1 MRESRVVML
10 GTGTPNPT
18 PERMGPCAAVIVD
31 EQAYLV
37 DFGVGLVRRAAEMTA
52 RGIEALAAAKLTRG
66 FLTHLHSDHTLGL
79 PDLILTPWVLKR
91 SEPLKLFGPAGT
103 EAMVDHLLKAYAVDI
118 QSRQNGLEQANQVGI
133 QVEVTEIDEGVVYQ
147 DERVTVEAFRV
158 NHPPFEAY
166 GYKFTCPDKVIVFS
180 GDTTPTDNIIQ
191 WAQGCDILVHE
202 VFSAQGVKRRS
213 PVWQKYH
220 TSVHTSSVQ
229 LGELASQIK
238 PRTLVLNHQL
248 FFRVPDEEGQVISAL
263 DREREMIREIQQNYR
278 GEVISARD
286 GDVVY

>member
-37 DFGVGLVRRAAEMTA
+37 DFGVGLVRQAATMVE

-103 EAMVDHLLKAYAVDI
+103 ETMVNHLLKAYAVDI
-118 QSRQNGLEQANQVGI
+118 QSRQDGLEQANQVGI
-133 QVEVTEIDEGVVYQ
+133 QVEVTEINEGVVYQ

-180 GDTTPTDNIIQ
+180 GDTTPTDHIIQ

-248 FFRVPDEEGQVISAL
+248 FFRVPDEEGQVISEL
-263 DREREMIREIQQNYR
+263 DREREMIREIQQHYR
-278 GEVISARD
+278 GEVISAQD

>member
-31 EQAYLV
+31 GQAYLV
-37 DFGVGLVRRAAEMTA
+37 DFGVGLVRQAAAMME

-118 QSRQNGLEQANQVGI
+118 QSRQDGLEQANQVGI

-202 VFSAQGVKRRS
+202 VFSAQGVKQRS
-213 PVWQKYH
+213 PVWQRYH

-248 FFRVPDEEGQVISAL
+248 FFRVPDEEGQVISEL
-263 DREREMIREIQQNYR
+263 DREREMIREIQQHYQ
-278 GEVISARD
+278 GEVISAQD

>member
-37 DFGVGLVRRAAEMTA
+37 DFGVGLVRQAATMVE

-103 EAMVDHLLKAYAVDI
+103 ETMVNHLLKAYAVDI
-118 QSRQNGLEQANQVGI
+118 QSRQDGLEQANQVGI
-133 QVEVTEIDEGVVYQ
+133 QVEVTEINEGVVYQ

-180 GDTTPTDNIIQ
+180 GDTTPTDHIIQ

-248 FFRVPDEEGQVISAL
+248 FFRVPDEEGQVISEL
-263 DREREMIREIQQNYR
+263 DREREMIREIQQHYR
-278 GEVISARD
+278 GEVISAQD
-286 GDVVY
+286 SDVVY

>member
-1 MRESRVVML
+1 MKESRVVML

-31 EQAYLV
+31 GQAYLV

-91 SEPLKLFGPAGT
+91 SESLKLFGPAGT
-103 EAMVDHLLKAYAVDI
+103 EAMVDYLLKAYAVDI
-118 QSRQNGLEQANQVGI
+118 QSRQDGLEQANQVGI

-180 GDTTPTDNIIQ
+180 GDTTPTNNIIQ

-213 PVWQKYH
+213 PIWQRYH

>member
-1 MRESRVVML
+1 MSESRVVML

-31 EQAYLV
+31 GQAYLV
-37 DFGVGLVRRAAEMTA
+37 DFGVGLVRRAAAMVE

-79 PDLILTPWVLKR
+79 PDLILTPWVLNR

-103 EAMVDHLLKAYAVDI
+103 EAMVDHLLKAYTVDI
-118 QSRQNGLEQANQVGI
+118 QSRQDGLEQANQVGI
-133 QVEVTEIDEGVVYQ
+133 QVEVTEIDEGIIYQ

-180 GDTTPTDNIIQ
+180 GDTTPTNNIIQ

-213 PVWQKYH
+213 PVWQRYH

-248 FFRVPDEEGQVISAL
+248 FFRVPDEEGQVISEL
-263 DREREMIREIQQNYR
+263 DREREMIREIQQHYR
-278 GEVISARD
+278 GEVISAQD

>member
-31 EQAYLV
+31 GQAYLV

-118 QSRQNGLEQANQVGI
+118 QSRQDGLEQANQVGI
-133 QVEVTEIDEGVVYQ
+133 QVKVTEIDEGIIYQ

-166 GYKFTCPDKVIVFS
+166 GYKFTCSDKVIVFS

-202 VFSAQGVKRRS
+202 VFSAQGVKQRS
-213 PVWQKYH
+213 PVWQRYH

-229 LGELASQIK
+229 LGELVSQIK

-248 FFRVPDEEGQVISAL
+248 FFRVPDAEGQVISEL
-263 DREREMIREIQQNYR
+263 DREREMIREIQQNYQ

>member
-31 EQAYLV
+31 GQAYLV
-37 DFGVGLVRRAAEMTA
+37 DFGVGLVRRAAEMTEC
-52 RGIEALAAAKLTRG
+52 GIEALAAAKLTRG

-118 QSRQNGLEQANQVGI
+118 QSRQDGLEQANQVGI

-202 VFSAQGVKRRS
+202 VFSAQGVKQRS
-213 PVWQKYH
+213 PVWQRYH
-220 TSVHTSSVQ
+220 TNV
-229 LGELASQIK
+229 
-238 PRTLVLNHQL
+238 
-248 FFRVPDEEGQVISAL
+248 
-263 DREREMIREIQQNYR
+263 R
-278 GEVISARD
+278 GLI
-286 GDVVY
+286 

>member
-31 EQAYLV
+31 GQAYLV

-52 RGIEALAAAKLTRG
+52 HGIEALAAAKLTRG

-118 QSRQNGLEQANQVGI
+118 QSRQDGLEQANQVGI
-133 QVEVTEIDEGVVYQ
+133 QVAVTEIDEGVVYQ

-191 WAQGCDILVHE
+191 WAQRCDILVHE

-248 FFRVPDEEGQVISAL
+248 FFRVPDEEGQVISEL
-263 DREREMIREIQQNYR
+263 DREREMIREIQQHYQ

>member
-37 DFGVGLVRRAAEMTA
+37 DFGVGLVRQAATMVE

-103 EAMVDHLLKAYAVDI
+103 ETMVDHLLKAYAVDI
-118 QSRQNGLEQANQVGI
+118 QSRQDGLEQANQVGI

-166 GYKFTCPDKVIVFS
+166 GYKFICPDKVIVFS
-180 GDTTPTDNIIQ
+180 GDTTPTNNIIQ

-213 PVWQKYH
+213 PVWRKYH

-248 FFRVPDEEGQVISAL
+248 FFRVPDAEGQVISEL
-263 DREREMIREIQQNYR
+263 DRDREMIREIQQNYR

>member
-18 PERMGPCAAVIVD
+18 PERMGPCAAVIV
-31 EQAYLV
+31 EGQAYLV
-37 DFGVGLVRRAAEMTA
+37 DFGVGLVRQAAAMVE

-118 QSRQNGLEQANQVGI
+118 QSRQGGLEQANQVGI
-133 QVEVTEIDEGVVYQ
+133 QVEVAEIDEGVVYQ
-147 DERVTVEAFRV
+147 DKRVTVEAFRV

-202 VFSAQGVKRRS
+202 VFSAQGVKQRS
-213 PVWQKYH
+213 PVWQRYH

-248 FFRVPDEEGQVISAL
+248 FFRVPDEEGQVISEL
-263 DREREMIREIQQNYR
+263 DREREMIREIQQHYQ
-278 GEVISARD
+278 GEVISAQD

>member
-18 PERMGPCAAVIVD
+18 PERMGPCAAVIV
-31 EQAYLV
+31 EGQAYLV
-37 DFGVGLVRRAAEMTA
+37 DFGVGLVRQAAAVME

-103 EAMVDHLLKAYAVDI
+103 EAMVAHLLKAYAVDI
-118 QSRQNGLEQANQVGI
+118 QSRQGGLEQANQVGI

-213 PVWQKYH
+213 PVWQRYH

-238 PRTLVLNHQL
+238 PQTLVLNHQL
-248 FFRVPDEEGQVISAL
+248 FFRVPDEEGQVISEL
-263 DREREMIREIQQNYR
+263 DREREMIREIQQHYQ
-278 GEVISARD
+278 GEVISAQD

>member
-202 VFSAQGVKRRS
+202 VFSAKGVKRRS

>member
-1 MRESRVVML
+1 MSESRVVML

-31 EQAYLV
+31 GQAYLV

-79 PDLILTPWVLKR
+79 PDLILTPWELKR

-118 QSRQNGLEQANQVGI
+118 QSRQDGLEQANQVGI
-133 QVEVTEIDEGVVYQ
+133 QVKVTEIDEGIIYQ
-147 DERVTVEAFRV
+147 DERVTVEAFQV

-180 GDTTPTDNIIQ
+180 GDTTPTDHIIQ

-248 FFRVPDEEGQVISAL
+248 FFRVPDEEGQVISEL
-263 DREREMIREIQQNYR
+263 DREREMIREIQQHYR

>member
-1 MRESRVVML
+1 MKESRVVML
-10 GTGTPNPT
+10 GTGTPNPM

-31 EQAYLV
+31 GQAYLV
-37 DFGVGLVRRAAEMTA
+37 DLGVGLVRRAAEMTA

-118 QSRQNGLEQANQVGI
+118 QSRQGGLEQANQVGI
-133 QVEVTEIDEGVVYQ
+133 QVEVTEIDEGIIYQ

-180 GDTTPTDNIIQ
+180 GDTTPTNNIIQ

-213 PVWQKYH
+213 PIWQRYH

-248 FFRVPDEEGQVISAL
+248 FFRVPDAEGQVISEL
-263 DREREMIREIQQNYR
+263 DREREMIREIQQCYQ

>member
-31 EQAYLV
+31 EQAYLI

-52 RGIEALAAAKLTRG
+52 RGIEALAVAKLTRG

-118 QSRQNGLEQANQVGI
+118 QSRQDGLEQANQVGI

-166 GYKFTCPDKVIVFS
+166 GYKFTSPDKVIVFS

-248 FFRVPDEEGQVISAL
+248 FFRVPDEEGQVISEL
-263 DREREMIREIQQNYR
+263 DREREMIREIQQHYR
-278 GEVISARD
+278 GEVISAQD

>member
-37 DFGVGLVRRAAEMTA
+37 DFGVGLVRQAATMVE

-118 QSRQNGLEQANQVGI
+118 QSRQDGLEQANQVGI
-133 QVEVTEIDEGVVYQ
+133 QVEVTEIDEGIIYQ

-213 PVWQKYH
+213 PVWQRYH

-248 FFRVPDEEGQVISAL
+248 FFRVPDEEGQVISEL
-263 DREREMIREIQQNYR
+263 DREREMIREIQQNYQ

>member
-18 PERMGPCAAVIVD
+18 PERMGPCAAVIV
-31 EQAYLV
+31 EGQAYLV
-37 DFGVGLVRRAAEMTA
+37 DFGVGLVRQAAAVME

-103 EAMVDHLLKAYAVDI
+103 EAMVAHLLKAYAVDI
-118 QSRQNGLEQANQVGI
+118 QSRQGGLEQANQVGI

-213 PVWQKYH
+213 PVWQRYH

-248 FFRVPDEEGQVISAL
+248 FFRVPDEEGQVISEL
-263 DREREMIREIQQNYR
+263 DREREMIREIQQHYQ

>member
-18 PERMGPCAAVIVD
+18 PERMGPCAAVIV
-31 EQAYLV
+31 EGQAYLV
-37 DFGVGLVRRAAEMTA
+37 DFGVGLVRQAAAMME

-118 QSRQNGLEQANQVGI
+118 QSRQDGLEQANQVGI

-180 GDTTPTDNIIQ
+180 GDTTPTNNIIQ

-213 PVWQKYH
+213 PVWQRYH

-248 FFRVPDEEGQVISAL
+248 FFRVPDAEGQVISEL
-263 DREREMIREIQQNYR
+263 DREREMIREIQQHYQ

>member
-31 EQAYLV
+31 EQSYLV
-37 DFGVGLVRRAAEMTA
+37 DFGVGLVRRATEMTT

-103 EAMVDHLLKAYAVDI
+103 EVMVDHLLKAYAVDI
-118 QSRQNGLEQANQVGI
+118 QSRQDGLEQANQVGI
-133 QVEVTEIDEGVVYQ
+133 QVEVTEIDEGIIYQ

-248 FFRVPDEEGQVISAL
+248 FFRVPDEEGQVISEL

>member
-31 EQAYLV
+31 EQVYLV
-37 DFGVGLVRRAAEMTA
+37 DFGVGLVRRATEMVE

-118 QSRQNGLEQANQVGI
+118 QSRQDGLEQANQVGI
-133 QVEVTEIDEGVVYQ
+133 QVEVTEIDEGIIYQ
-147 DERVTVEAFRV
+147 DEHVTVEAFRV

-180 GDTTPTDNIIQ
+180 GIRRQLII
-191 WAQGCDILVHE
+191 L
-202 VFSAQGVKRRS
+202 FSGLRGVIFWCMRCSLRK
-213 PVWQKYH
+213 
-220 TSVHTSSVQ
+220 
-229 LGELASQIK
+229 G
-238 PRTLVLNHQL
+238 
-248 FFRVPDEEGQVISAL
+248 
-263 DREREMIREIQQNYR
+263 
-278 GEVISARD
+278 
-286 GDVVY
+286 

>member
-37 DFGVGLVRRAAEMTA
+37 DFGVGLVRQAATMVE

-118 QSRQNGLEQANQVGI
+118 QSRQDGLEQANQVGI
-133 QVEVTEIDEGVVYQ
+133 QVEVTEIDEGIIYQ

-248 FFRVPDEEGQVISAL
+248 FFRVPDEEGQVISEL
-263 DREREMIREIQQNYR
+263 DREREMIREIQQHYR
-278 GEVISARD
+278 GEVISAQD

>member
-31 EQAYLV
+31 GQAYLV
-37 DFGVGLVRRAAEMTA
+37 DFGVGLVRQAAAMVE

-118 QSRQNGLEQANQVGI
+118 QSRQGGLEQANQVGI
-133 QVEVTEIDEGVVYQ
+133 QVEMTEIDEGVVYQ

-213 PVWQKYH
+213 PVWQRYH

-248 FFRVPDEEGQVISAL
+248 FFRVPDEEGQVISEL
-263 DREREMIREIQQNYR
+263 DREREMIREIQQHYQ

>member
-18 PERMGPCAAVIVD
+18 PERMGPCAAVIV
-31 EQAYLV
+31 EGQAYLV
-37 DFGVGLVRRAAEMTA
+37 DFGVGLVRQAAAMVE

-103 EAMVDHLLKAYAVDI
+103 EAMVTHLLKAYAVDI
-118 QSRQNGLEQANQVGI
+118 QSRQDGLEQANQVGI

-202 VFSAQGVKRRS
+202 VFSAQGVKQRS
-213 PVWQKYH
+213 PVWQRYH

-248 FFRVPDEEGQVISAL
+248 FFRVPDEEGQVISEL
-263 DREREMIREIQQNYR
+263 DREREMIREIQQYYQ

>member
-18 PERMGPCAAVIVD
+18 PERMGPCAAVIV
-31 EQAYLV
+31 EGQAYLV
-37 DFGVGLVRRAAEMTA
+37 DFGVGLVRQAAAMVE

-118 QSRQNGLEQANQVGI
+118 QSRQGGLEQANQVGI
-133 QVEVTEIDEGVVYQ
+133 QVEVTEIDEGIVYQ

-191 WAQGCDILVHE
+191 WAQRCDILVHE

-213 PVWQKYH
+213 PVWQRYH
-220 TSVHTSSVQ
+220 TSVHTSTVQ

-248 FFRVPDEEGQVISAL
+248 FFRVPDAEGQVISEL
-263 DREREMIREIQQNYR
+263 DREREMIREIQQYYQ
-278 GEVISARD
+278 GEVISAQD

>member
-37 DFGVGLVRRAAEMTA
+37 DFGVGLVRQAATMVE

-103 EAMVDHLLKAYAVDI
+103 ETMVNHLLKAYAVDI
-118 QSRQNGLEQANQVGI
+118 QSRQDGLEQANQVGI
-133 QVEVTEIDEGVVYQ
+133 QVEVTEINEGVVYQ

-180 GDTTPTDNIIQ
+180 GDTTPTDHIIQ

-202 VFSAQGVKRRS
+202 VFSAQGVKQRS
-213 PVWQKYH
+213 PVWQRYH

-229 LGELASQIK
+229 LGELANHIK

-248 FFRVPDEEGQVISAL
+248 FFRVPDEEGLVISEL
-263 DREREMIREIQQNYR
+263 DREREMIREIQQHYQ

>member
-18 PERMGPCAAVIVD
+18 PERMGPCAAVIV
-31 EQAYLV
+31 EGQAYLV
-37 DFGVGLVRRAAEMTA
+37 DFGVGLVRQAAAMVE

-103 EAMVDHLLKAYAVDI
+103 EAMVAHLLKAYAMDI
-118 QSRQNGLEQANQVGI
+118 QSRQDGLEQANQVGI

-202 VFSAQGVKRRS
+202 VFSAQGVKQRS
-213 PVWQKYH
+213 PVWQRYH

-248 FFRVPDEEGQVISAL
+248 FFRVPDEEGQVISEL
-263 DREREMIREIQQNYR
+263 DREREMIREIQQHYQ

>member
-31 EQAYLV
+31 GQAYLV

-118 QSRQNGLEQANQVGI
+118 QSRQDGLEQANQVGI

-202 VFSAQGVKRRS
+202 VFSAKGVKRRS

>member
-31 EQAYLV
+31 GQAYLV
-37 DFGVGLVRRAAEMTA
+37 DFGVGLVRQAAAMVE

-118 QSRQNGLEQANQVGI
+118 QSRQGGLEQANQVGI

-191 WAQGCDILVHE
+191 WAQRCDILVHE

-213 PVWQKYH
+213 PVWQRYH

-248 FFRVPDEEGQVISAL
+248 FFRVPDEEGQVISEL
-263 DREREMIREIQQNYR
+263 DREREMIREIQQHYQ
-278 GEVISARD
+278 GEVISAQD

>member
-1 MRESRVVML
+1 
-10 GTGTPNPT
+10 
-18 PERMGPCAAVIVD
+18 
-31 EQAYLV
+31 
-37 DFGVGLVRRAAEMTA
+37 MTA
-52 RGIEALAAAKLTRG
+52 RGIEALAVEKLTRG

-118 QSRQNGLEQANQVGI
+118 QSRQDGLEQANQVGI
-133 QVEVTEIDEGVVYQ
+133 QVEVTEVDEGVVYQ

-213 PVWQKYH
+213 PVWQRYH

-248 FFRVPDEEGQVISAL
+248 FFRVPDAEGQVISEL
-263 DREREMIREIQQNYR
+263 DREREMIREIQQCYQ

>member
-31 EQAYLV
+31 GQAYLV
-37 DFGVGLVRRAAEMTA
+37 DFGVGLVRQAAAMME

-118 QSRQNGLEQANQVGI
+118 QSRQDGLEQANQVGI
-133 QVEVTEIDEGVVYQ
+133 QVEVTEIDEGIIYQ

-213 PVWQKYH
+213 PVWQRYH

-248 FFRVPDEEGQVISAL
+248 FFRVPDAEGQVISEL
-263 DREREMIREIQQNYR
+263 DREREMIREIQQHYQ

>member
-1 MRESRVVML
+1 MSESRVVML

-37 DFGVGLVRRAAEMTA
+37 DFGVGLVRQAATMVE

-118 QSRQNGLEQANQVGI
+118 QSRQDGLEQANQVGI

-166 GYKFTCPDKVIVFS
+166 GYKFTCLDKVIVFS
-180 GDTTPTDNIIQ
+180 GDTTPTNNIIQ

-213 PVWQKYH
+213 PVWQRYH

-248 FFRVPDEEGQVISAL
+248 FFRVPDAEGQVISEL
-263 DREREMIREIQQNYR
+263 DREREMIREIQQCYQ

>member
-1 MRESRVVML
+1 MSESRVVML

-31 EQAYLV
+31 GQAYLV

-118 QSRQNGLEQANQVGI
+118 QSRQDGLEQANQVGI

-191 WAQGCDILVHE
+191 WAQDCDILVHE

-213 PVWQKYH
+213 PVWQRYH

-238 PRTLVLNHQL
+238 PRMLVLNHQL
-248 FFRVPDEEGQVISAL
+248 FFRVPDEEGQVISEL
-263 DREREMIREIQQNYR
+263 DREREMIREIQQYYQ
-278 GEVISARD
+278 GEVISAQD

>member
-18 PERMGPCAAVIVD
+18 PERMGPCAAVIV
-31 EQAYLV
+31 EGQAYLV
-37 DFGVGLVRRAAEMTA
+37 DFGVGLVRQAAAMME

-118 QSRQNGLEQANQVGI
+118 QSRQGGLEQANQVGI

-202 VFSAQGVKRRS
+202 VFSAQGVKQRS
-213 PVWQKYH
+213 PVWQRYH

-248 FFRVPDEEGQVISAL
+248 FFRVPDEEGQVISEL
-263 DREREMIREIQQNYR
+263 DREREMIREIQQHYQ
-278 GEVISARD
+278 GEVISAQD

>member
-1 MRESRVVML
+1 MSESRVVML

-37 DFGVGLVRRAAEMTA
+37 DFGVGLVRQAATMVE

-103 EAMVDHLLKAYAVDI
+103 EAMVDHLLKAYTVDI
-118 QSRQNGLEQANQVGI
+118 QSRQDGLEQANQVGI

-191 WAQGCDILVHE
+191 WARGCDILVHE

-213 PVWQKYH
+213 PVWQRYH

-248 FFRVPDEEGQVISAL
+248 FFRVPDEEGQVISEL
-263 DREREMIREIQQNYR
+263 DREREMIREIQQHYQ

>member
-37 DFGVGLVRRAAEMTA
+37 DFGVGLVRQAATMVE

-91 SEPLKLFGPAGT
+91 SESLKLFGPAGT
-103 EAMVDHLLKAYAVDI
+103 EAMVDYLLKAYAVDI
-118 QSRQNGLEQANQVGI
+118 QSRQDGLEQANQVGI

-180 GDTTPTDNIIQ
+180 GDTTPTNNIIQ

-213 PVWQKYH
+213 PIWQRYH

-248 FFRVPDEEGQVISAL
+248 FFRVPDEEGQVISEL
-263 DREREMIREIQQNYR
+263 DREREMIREIQQNYQ

>member
-31 EQAYLV
+31 EQAYLI
-37 DFGVGLVRRAAEMTA
+37 DFGVGLVRQAATMVE

-103 EAMVDHLLKAYAVDI
+103 EAMVNHLLKAYAVDI
-118 QSRQNGLEQANQVGI
+118 QSRQDGLEQANQVGI
-133 QVEVTEIDEGVVYQ
+133 QVEVAEINEGVVYQ

-180 GDTTPTDNIIQ
+180 GDTTPTDHIIQ

-202 VFSAQGVKRRS
+202 VFSAQGVKQRS
-213 PVWQKYH
+213 PVWQRYH

-248 FFRVPDEEGQVISAL
+248 FFRVPDEEGQVISEL
-263 DREREMIREIQQNYR
+263 DREREMIREIQQHYR
-278 GEVISARD
+278 GEVISAQD

>member
-37 DFGVGLVRRAAEMTA
+37 DFGVGLVRQAATMVE

-118 QSRQNGLEQANQVGI
+118 QSRQDGLEQANQVGI

-248 FFRVPDEEGQVISAL
+248 FFRVPDEEGQVISEL
-263 DREREMIREIQQNYR
+263 DREREMIREIQQHYR
-278 GEVISARD
+278 GEVISAQD